1 MKRWTKWLVLALLLL
16 AFAIGVQRLLIGRQA
31 QQDAVA
37 AAAASKTQAVV
48 ELAQSD
54 VVLAQSRELAQGLPV
69 SGALKAANSA
79 VVKARVAGELR
90 DLNLREGDAVRAG
103 QVIARVEPTE
113 YQARLKQAQEQGAAA
128 NAQIDIARRQF
139 DNNKALVDRGFISRT
154 ALESS
159 QANLQSAQATYQA
172 AHAAIDVAQKT
183 LDDTVLRAP
192 ISGLVSQRL
201 AQPGERVAI
210 DGRIVELVD
219 LSRMELEAT
228 LAAADTLGVRVGQRA
243 RLNIEGAAPAVAAQV
258 VRINPSAQPGSR
270 SVMVYLALQPTPGL
284 RQGLFAQGT
293 LDTARVSLLSV
304 PLSAVR
310 TDKPQPYVQL
320 VENNA
325 VAHKSVRTGVQGQAQ
340 DEAMVAV
347 AGLAENAVVIRGLV
361 GPLRAGT
368 RVKFTSQSAAAPN
381 AAPASSLQPAP

>member
-1 MKRWTKWLVLALLLL
+1 
-16 AFAIGVQRLLIGRQA
+16 
-31 QQDAVA
+31 
-37 AAAASKTQAVV
+37 
-48 ELAQSD
+48 
-54 VVLAQSRELAQGLPV
+54 AQGLPV

-347 AGLAENAVVIRGLV
+347 AGLAENAVVIRGSV

-381 AAPASSLQPAP
+381 AAPASGLQPAP